1 MNPKKTFSKIGLAFS
16 VYTVLL
22 TFLSIAVVSLTDN
35 FISDDINIKLLFS
48 FLTQYAIMMP
58 LLIYILSSLPKT
70 DIKRYKLKIK
80 DFIKLFIMLAP
91 LSTAGNI
98 LGRLLNGIISK
109 LANIPVLDVMSILF
123 MRVNPVILIIFVG
136 IIGPIMEEFI
146 TRKILIDRTVQ
157 YGEGVAIL
165 LSATI
170 FSLMHGNFFQ
180 SFYAFFL
187 GACFSYI
194 YIRTGRLRYS
204 TIIHILI
211 NSSSIFLMTAL
222 RGSGLSE
229 YIGTSSENIATD
241 PLFIQSLS
249 KTNMFFIIIIML
261 YLIIY
266 LALIIAGIVLWILH
280 YRSIKING
288 GLLSNEDNKSKAKI
302 MFVNVGMII
311 FILISVYNFADSIFL
326 ISSRL

>member
-1 MNPKKTFSKIGLAFS
+1 MNHKKTFSKIGLAFS

-48 FLTQYAIMMP
+48 FLIQYAIMMP
-58 LLIYILSSLPKT
+58 LLIYILSALPKT

-80 DFIKLFIMLAP
+80 DFIKLFIMLFP

-109 LANIPVLDVMSILF
+109 ITNIPVLDVMSILF

-165 LSATI
+165 LSAGI

-204 TIIHILI
+204 TIMHILI

-266 LALIIAGIVLWILH
+266 LALIIAGIVLWIFH

-288 GLLSNEDNKSKAKI
+288 GLLSNEDNKNKAKI

>member
-16 VYTVLL
+16 IYTVAL
-22 TFLSIAVVSLTDN
+22 TFLSIAVVQLTDN

-48 FLTQYAIMMP
+48 FLTQYVIMMP

-70 DIKRYKLKIK
+70 DIKRYRLRIK

-109 LANIPVLDVMSILF
+109 FANIPVIDVLSILF
-123 MRVNPVILIIFVG
+123 VRVNPVILIIFVG
-136 IIGPIMEEFI
+136 IIGPVMEEFI

-165 LSATI
+165 LSSTI

-204 TIIHILI
+204 TIMHILI
-211 NSSSIFLMTAL
+211 NSSSVFIVIIL
-222 RGSGLSE
+222 RSSGLSQ
-229 YIGTSSENIATD
+229 YIDSSSQGNMTD
-241 PLFIQSLS
+241 PLLIENLIRTNTLS
-249 KTNMFFIIIIML
+249 IVVMMI
-261 YLIIY
+261 YLIICF
-266 LALIIAGIVLWILH
+266 AFIIAGIVLWILN

-288 GLLSNEDNKSKAKI
+288 GLLSNKSNKSKART
-302 MFVNVGMII
+302 MFINVGMII
-311 FILISVYNFADSIFL
+311 FILISIYNFADSIFL
-326 ISSRL
+326 ISSKL